1 MSRVREEIDIDA
13 PVEQV
18 FAFFDD
24 LDNASLLVPSLVE
37 IVHVEALDNGGRH
50 VDYTTRNRQGDLV
63 DATSD
68 HVDYDPPRRTVT
80 TSRQSGIETTSTREF
95 VANTD
100 GGTRVVATVEW
111 TVPVKYVGALV
122 TLPLRGPLRRS
133 LRSTLADAR
142 AAIEDGAP

>member
-13 PVEQV
+13 PVEHV

-24 LDNASLLVPSLVE
+24 LENAPLLVPSLVE
-37 IVHVEALDNGGRH
+37 IVRVEELANGGRH
-50 VDYTTRNRQGDLV
+50 VEYTTHNRHGDLV

-80 TSRQSGIETTSTREF
+80 TSRQSGVETTATREF

-111 TVPVKYVGALV
+111 SVPVKYIGALV
-122 TLPLRGPLRRS
+122 TLPLRGPLRRA
-133 LRSTLADAR
+133 LRTTLADAR
-142 AAIEDGAP
+142 AAIEDRAS